1 MKTTTYNI
9 KRMVMLALTGVMT
22 ATTLQAQEALHLF
35 YRNGTQ
41 EKIAITEDTHV
52 EFVKQPYLELN

>member
-22 ATTLQAQEALHLF
+22 AEMAHRRKLPSP
-35 YRNGTQ
+35 
-41 EKIAITEDTHV
+41 KI
-52 EFVKQPYLELN
+52 PM